1 MNAEE
6 IQIPEPINL
15 SASAQ
20 TALEYAS
27 SVIDADHLL
36 NNGKTSLFWHLVS
49 TAAKHIGDA
58 NLRPMRRAEAEEEV
72 RKAGVVGP
80 MSDNHVDAIIEY
92 VRTGGESGGP
102 NGAVGESELEK
113 YERYGSGLV
122 FRDERDR
129 ILRLV
134 GEVRRLRRFMGRI
147 RVENIERDK
156 RLAKIKGLH
165 IYGFAKVCEKCGV
178 RRAYGA
184 GTARWQNRVVCLD
197 CGHKWSQ

>member
-49 TAAKHIGDA
+49 TA
-58 NLRPMRRAEAEEEV
+58 
-72 RKAGVVGP
+72 
-80 MSDNHVDAIIEY
+80 DNHVDAIIEY